1 MTWHLPETKDCS
13 HLSINTKLTAIDFL
27 QERQNIVRVI
37 VESGR
42 ARVVLMLMADI
53 IEEKQRKIVELC
65 KETDVSQ
72 IAFNQ
77 GAWVIGSQIAGNF
90 NFFRQILKGR
100 NAQSIIEKR
109 IKEREE
115 YLSEMRR
122 LLRNWPD

>member
-1 MTWHLPETKDCS
+1 MSWL
-13 HLSINTKLTAIDFL
+13 LSKKNEEAPK
-27 QERQNIVRVI
+27 
-37 VESGR
+37 GK
-42 ARVVLMLMADI
+42 I
-53 IEEKQRKIVELC
+53 IELC
-65 KETDVSQ
+65 KEADVSQ

-77 GAWVIGSQIAGNF
+77 GAWVIGSQIASNF

-100 NAQSIIEKR
+100 NAKSIIEKR